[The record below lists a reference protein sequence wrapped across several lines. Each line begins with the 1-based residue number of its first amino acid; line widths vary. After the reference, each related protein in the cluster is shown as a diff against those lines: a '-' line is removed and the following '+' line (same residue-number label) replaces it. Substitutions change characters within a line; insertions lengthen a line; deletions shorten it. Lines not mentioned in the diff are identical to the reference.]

1 MIYFV
6 QVLANFNSYQ
16 KIEPHLFVSCTCQWL
31 QTNTKFYQPFYVTF
45 CTGTRI
51 MKRAPNTTLLLLENP
66 EDGTATIR

>member
-1 MIYFV
+1 M
-6 QVLANFNSYQ
+6 
-16 KIEPHLFVSCTCQWL
+16 KIKAPASTTS
-31 QTNTKFYQPFYVTF
+31 QTNATFYQPFYVTF